1 MSSNHK
7 VKIAARLR
15 PPLPGEQQDD
25 GVYVKHEQPPRI
37 CVTHPRDPTKNM
49 EYPLNSCYDHEATQ
63 EEIFV
68 NDVQPLIE
76 IVYSGST
83 VTVFAYGVTS
93 SGKTHTMQ
101 GSSSQPGIIPRT
113 VEAIFER
120 SKSSDHKVAIEMSYF
135 EIYKDECYDLLVPRD
150 KAPKLPVRED
160 AAGQVVVAGLEKVPL
175 ASNAEF
181 ARTYTAANEQR
192 SVGATNLNR
201 ESSRSHA
208 ILTLEVKIHNVN
220 ETKLLTG
227 KIHLVDLAGSENNKH
242 TGNDAGRMQESKAIN
257 KSLSV
262 LGQVVHALNRGDTRI
277 PYRNAKLTRILQDAL
292 GGKSIGLLICNLA
305 PGSRFRQ
312 DTFNTLNFATRTSI
326 IENKPVIDEQDT
338 KPPPKTHFAAPPPPA
353 NRLAPLPSL
362 PASKSTAVLARP
374 QTSRPRPSLSFSRV
388 QTQPQPQAGPSRVPR
403 KSHAG
408 LSNPYP
414 NAQARKSVG
423 HSRATLAPVG
433 EEDIDDKIAKAVEV
447 EVAKRIEAEVA
458 KRIAAFEK
466 QRQDEDKERVANESA
481 DKASTTELSLTKD
494 TSLPPDMLAPLLK
507 RHEDLDAELRR
518 RLEELETKYERNN
531 SHAQA
536 AQGLSPM
543 SRKKTGRAYV
553 ALARAH
559 SEKGDLQIAL
569 DLYRKAETYVPDN
582 VKLKE
587 RILEIDW
594 SVKNGRPFQPSP
606 KRPRKTKTKKAK
618 KIAHD
623 EQLLAVELPAFATD
637 SDHAPSA
644 KGGDSDDEN
653 TVENILQPPDII
665 VQSAGGRVT
674 RSMKARFGTEATNSP
689 EKRSMDQNE
698 EGEQAHTPPKR
709 SRHAEGK
716 AAPMPVTE

>member
-1 MSSNHK
+1 MSSHHK
-7 VKIAARLR
+7 VKIAARIR
-15 PPLPGEQQDD
+15 PPLAGEQQDD
-25 GVYVKHEQPPRI
+25 GVYVKHGQPPRL
-37 CVTHPRDPTKNM
+37 CVTHPREPTKNM

-63 EEIFV
+63 EEIFA

-76 IVYSGST
+76 VVYGGST

-101 GSSSQPGIIPRT
+101 GSASQPGVIPRT
-113 VEAIFER
+113 VEALFER
-120 SKSSDHKVAIEMSYF
+120 SKTATEHKVTIQMSYF

-160 AAGQVVVAGLEKVPL
+160 ATGQVVVAGLEKVSL
-175 ASNAEF
+175 ESNTDF
-181 ARTYTAANEQR
+181 ARIYTAANEQR

-208 ILTLEVKIHNVN
+208 ILTLEVKMHNIN

-227 KIHLVDLAGSENNKH
+227 KIHLVDLAGSENNKR
-242 TGNDAGRMQESKAIN
+242 TGNDPARMQESKAIN
-257 KSLSV
+257 TSLSV

-292 GGKSIGLLICNLA
+292 GGKSVGLLICNLA
-305 PGSRFRQ
+305 PGSKFRQ
-312 DTFNTLNFATRTSI
+312 DTFNTLNFATRTSV

-338 KPPPKTHFAAPPPPA
+338 KPAPKAHFAAPPPPA
-353 NRLAPLPSL
+353 TRLAPLPSL
-362 PASKSTAVLARP
+362 PASKSTAVQARP

-388 QTQPQPQAGPSRVPR
+388 QTQSQPQAGPSRVPR

-423 HSRATLAPVG
+423 HSRGLPPVG
-433 EEDIDDKIAKAVEV
+433 EEDIDDKIAKAVEA
-447 EVAKRIEAEVA
+447 EVAKRLEVEVA
-458 KRIAAFEK
+458 KRIAALEK
-466 QRQDEDKERVANESA
+466 QRQEDEKERSANESA
-481 DKASTTELSLTKD
+481 DRASTTELSLTKES
-494 TSLPPDMLAPLLK
+494 SLPPDMLAPLLK

-553 ALARAH
+553 SLARAH

-569 DLYRKAETYVPDN
+569 DLYRKAESYVPDN
-582 VKLKE
+582 LKLKE
-587 RILEIDW
+587 RILEIEW

-606 KRPRKTKTKKAK
+606 KRPRKTKTKKTK
-618 KIAHD
+618 KVVHD
-623 EQLLAVELPAFATD
+623 EQLLTVELPTLAAD
-637 SDHAPSA
+637 SDAPSV
-644 KGGDSDDEN
+644 KDDSEDEN
-653 TVENILQPPDII
+653 TVENILQPPDI
-665 VQSAGGRVT
+665 VVHSAGGRVT
-674 RSMKARFGTEATNSP
+674 RSMKARFGTESTNSP
-689 EKRSMDQNE
+689 EKRSMDQNDD
-698 EGEQAHTPPKR
+698 GEHTPPKR

-716 AAPMPVTE
+716 VFPMMAIVE